1 LRVLPLASGCDG
13 DGGEEDGGVALS
25 LGAIELGVEGV
36 AGVAGVADVSG
47 VGVLGAALV
56 ALESGDMPEEGES
69 VESCFAQPPRSVT
82 AAIPATMA
90 IRVMT
95 ILL

>member
-1 LRVLPLASGCDG
+1 MLPLASGCDG

-36 AGVAGVADVSG
+36 AGVAEVSG